1 MKTTFPRR
9 ALATALLALPT
20 LGAACSATPDLEV
33 RTFELEHRSGHEAGE
48 LIRPYVYDDREG
60 APGTVSMVDRAIT
73 VRETRDNLEQIARA
87 LADFDQP
94 FPDTR
99 LRFQLIEADGFTE
112 SDPRIADVEDELRKV
127 FQFRGY
133 RLAGEAIVAVTSG
146 SEVEQRLRTE
156 DGMYLITGEIDQI
169 SPTGL
174 RVREAALWSEA
185 SGQVLRTTVNIR
197 PGQTLVLGTSP
208 KEGST
213 ATLLLALRAET
224 VPPNE
229 QQQ

>member
-9 ALATALLALPT
+9 ALAAALLALPG
-20 LGAACSATPDLEV
+20 LGAACSATPELEV
-33 RTFELEHRSGHEAGE
+33 RTFELEHRSGYEAGE
-48 LIRPYVYDDREG
+48 LIRPYVYDTRERAEG
-60 APGTVSMVDRAIT
+60 AISMVDRAIT

-87 LADFDQP
+87 LAEFDQAL
-94 FPDTR
+94 PDTR
-99 LRFQLIEADGFTE
+99 LHFQLIEADGFTE
-112 SDPRIADVEDELRKV
+112 SDARIADVEDELRKV

-146 SEVEQRLRTE
+146 SEVEQRLRAV
-156 DGMYLITGEIDQI
+156 DGMYMITGEIDQV

-174 RVREAALWSEA
+174 RVREATLWSEA

-197 PGQTLVLGTSP
+197 PGQTLVLGSTP

-213 ATLLLALRAET
+213 ATLLLALRAEA
-224 VPPNE
+224 VPPR